1 MYSCSKLYLAFPF
14 KWPWIKAYSRTTFL
28 TAFPSRG
35 RLSRGT
41 FAFTA
46 SIWLFVPLQNNE
58 KKKKQKQKTKNKAD
72 KQYCIYDSA
81 TLFSFYENAVYPA
94 QAEYSYLSADFR
106 LKGFM
111 FLYYSETIIM

>member
-1 MYSCSKLYLAFPF
+1 MEPLPLLLASGFLYLY
-14 KWPWIKAYSRTTFL
+14 KITR
-28 TAFPSRG
+28 
-35 RLSRGT
+35 
-41 FAFTA
+41 
-46 SIWLFVPLQNNE
+46 
-58 KKKKQKQKTKNKAD
+58 KKKQRQKTKNKAD

-111 FLYYSETIIM
+111 FLYYSETVII